1 MDSKAGDRMSF
12 YRDTYLEIDL
22 DAVRHNVTN
31 LKRLVCP
38 DVEIMA
44 VVKAD
49 AYGHGAVMIAREL
62 MDCGIRHLAVATLDE
77 ALELRNN
84 GLSDPSIL
92 IFGMVDPD
100 NLLLCQFHRLTVS
113 VNSLEW
119 LKKAVA
125 ANGFCHIGVHVKID
139 TGMNRLGFTDFSEF
153 REALEILRSDS
164 RFCLEG
170 IYSHLATSEE
180 SDQSYYQ
187 GQLNRFGQW
196 LETIDT
202 TGLWVHIAN
211 SGGSVRPRFPRVN
224 MVRIGLFL
232 NGHNPGTEV
241 RLPFELQPSLALYT
255 KVIQVKTVPAGTRIG
270 YNGVYETT
278 EPTAIG
284 TLPVGY
290 ADGYDR
296 RLRGGHA
303 YVDGRKAP
311 VIGRV
316 CMDMTMI
323 ALEKPVPEGT
333 PVELI
338 GPHISLEQY
347 CEWIGTSNYHAT
359 CAFSDRLPRVYL
371 RNGKIV
377 HIVNR
382 RVHHQI

>member
-1 MDSKAGDRMSF
+1 MSF

-153 REALEILRSDS
+153 REALEILRSDP
-164 RFCLEG
+164 RFRLEG

-333 PVELI
+333 PVEL
-338 GPHISLEQY
+338 
-347 CEWIGTSNYHAT
+347 
-359 CAFSDRLPRVYL
+359 
-371 RNGKIV
+371 
-377 HIVNR
+377 
-382 RVHHQI
+382 

>member
-1 MDSKAGDRMSF
+1 METKAGDRMSF

-22 DAVRHNVTN
+22 DAVRHNVLN
-31 LKRLVCP
+31 LQRLVGS

-44 VVKAD
+44 VIKAD

-84 GLSDPSIL
+84 GLSEPSIL
-92 IFGMVDPD
+92 IFGVVDPE

-119 LKKAVA
+119 LKKAVSR
-125 ANGFCHIGVHVKID
+125 NDFCHVGVHVKID
-139 TGMNRLGFTDFSEF
+139 TGMNRLGFTDRCAF
-153 REALEILRSDS
+153 REAMDLLQNQP
-164 RFCLEG
+164 RFRLEG

-180 SDQSYYQ
+180 MDETYYQ
-187 GQLNRFGQW
+187 RQIKRFDEW
-196 LETIDT
+196 LEPLDT
-202 TGLWVHIAN
+202 TGLWIHIAN
-211 SGGSVRPRFPRVN
+211 SGGSVKPRPQRVN

-232 NGHNPGTEV
+232 NGHHPGPEV
-241 RLPFELQPSLALYT
+241 RLPFELKPSLSLYS

-270 YNGVYETT
+270 YNGVFETSEST
-278 EPTAIG
+278 IVG
-284 TLPVGY
+284 TLPIGY

-303 YVDGRKAP
+303 FVYGRNAP
-311 VIGRV
+311 IIGRV

-323 ALEKPVPEGT
+323 ALSEPVPEGT

-347 CEWIGTSNYHAT
+347 CEWVGTSNYHAT
-359 CAFSDRLPRVYL
+359 CAFSDRLPRVYR

-382 RVHHQI
+382 RVHHQV